1 MKHRNSHLLIGY
13 WSRIRRGR
21 DLPEQA
27 DIDPRAIKRMLPQVF
42 ILDGQDRAR
51 PAYRLAG
58 TVLCERFDLEL
69 KGTSFFAHWEHQ
81 AHGTLALLVGQ
92 ALAAKQ
98 PVCLSAI
105 GVTARAATIEMET
118 VLAPLAVNGAPQ
130 RLLGI
135 TQFLGD
141 AAQLSGRPIIY
152 ERLMG
157 SKMIREDD
165 SAGRRSADP
174 PLPPPGCSI
183 AARAPHLRLVVSR
196 GERVTLHSEM
206 DDTMRRLVRALDI
219 APAAR
224 QSH

>member
-27 DIDPRAIKRMLPQVF
+27 DVDPRAIRRMLSQVF
-42 ILDGQDRAR
+42 ILDASNAAR

-58 TVLCERFDLEL
+58 TALCERFGFEL
-69 KGTSFFAHWEHQ
+69 RGTSFLAHWEERAQ
-81 AHGTLALLVGQ
+81 GTLALLVGQ
-92 ALAAKQ
+92 SLAAKQ

-105 GVTARAATIEMET
+105 GVTAHAAMIEMET
-118 VLAPLAVNGAPQ
+118 VVAPLAVNGAPQ

-141 AAQLSGRPIIY
+141 AAQLAAQPISY

-157 SKMIREDD
+157 AKMIREDD
-165 SAGRRSADP
+165 TTGRMSDP
-174 PLPPPGCSI
+174 PIPPPRSGI
-183 AARAPHLRLVVSR
+183 GTRAPHLKLVVSR
-196 GERVTLHSEM
+196 SDPVTLHCEM
-206 DDTMRRLVRALDI
+206 DDTMRKLVAAFDI
-219 APAAR
+219 TPAAG
-224 QSH
+224 HAY